1 MPATTSEINKQEVDL
16 NSSLQSDHGIQDI
29 KLRLKSMKKN
39 PWDLWELERTHR
51 TQLGS
56 LGKFESYNM
65 THTTVK
71 NGKLTGNSR
80 SLQFI
85 GY

>member
-1 MPATTSEINKQEVDL
+1 MVIQSEKMPATTSEISKKVDEVDL

-56 LGKFESYNM
+56 LGKF
-65 THTTVK
+65 
-71 NGKLTGNSR
+71 
-80 SLQFI
+80 
-85 GY
+85 

>member
-1 MPATTSEINKQEVDL
+1 MPATTSEISKKVDEVDL

-56 LGKFESYNM
+56 LGKLESYDSKKRQ
-65 THTTVK
+65 TY
-71 NGKLTGNSR
+71 R
-80 SLQFI
+80 
-85 GY
+85 